1 MSLLD
6 TIEPALEI
14 DSGTL
19 VTPIEGVTNL
29 ERFLRAHT
37 GHHVPKSRRKLA
49 ARARAARD
57 QIQATRPFTK
67 VERVLN
73 CCTKVV
79 GFEDSE
85 R

>member
-6 TIEPALEI
+6 TIKPALEI
-14 DSGTL
+14 DPGTL
-19 VTPIEGVTNL
+19 VAPEGVTNL
-29 ERFLRAHT
+29 EKFLRAYT

>member
-19 VTPIEGVTNL
+19 VTPEGVTNL
-29 ERFLRAHT
+29 EKFLRAHT

-57 QIQATRPFTK
+57 QIHATRPFTK
-67 VERVLN
+67 VERVSN